1 MTSKRERPIND
12 RQQPPEHREGSRPP
26 DADSDLDGDEHAL
39 PGHVAKDFSDESGET
54 IGNSSYHFR
63 KLERLGFIKLER
75 TGQVRGATEHFYQ
88 PVKRALA
95 WTAESE
101 SLPPVV
107 MDKFSATA
115 LRGLVEDAGRAIDAG
130 TFNEREDR
138 TLAYD
143 KQWVDE
149 RAWGELSA
157 LFETTLAKALRICDG
172 ASQRRDQGAPG
183 FFLAS
188 YALAMFESP
197 PPSPPLA

>member
-1 MTSKRERPIND
+1 MAMNTPRRIMSP
-12 RQQPPEHREGSRPP
+12 
-26 DADSDLDGDEHAL
+26 
-39 PGHVAKDFSDESGET
+39 KDFSDESGET

-63 KLERLGFIKLER
+63 KLERLGFIKLAR
-75 TGQVRGATEHFYQ
+75 TAQVRGATEHFYR

-95 WTAESE
+95 WTAEGE
-101 SLPPVV
+101 SLPALV
-107 MDKFSATA
+107 MDRFAATA
-115 LRGLVEDAGRAIDAG
+115 LRGLVEDAGGAIDAG

-157 LFETTLAKALRICDG
+157 LFETTLEKALRIGEEAAERHD
-172 ASQRRDQGAPG
+172 RGAPG

-197 PPSPPLA
+197 LPPESA